1 MTSRESARPT
11 RLGGLWAH
19 RNFRSLL
26 IGETASRLGM
36 NITAVLLPLLA
47 VDTLHASPW
56 MIGLLT
62 AAPWVPW
69 LVIGLPAGA
78 WVDRLP
84 RRSIMLCC
92 NLISA
97 VLLLSVPVAWWLD
110 ALNIW
115 HVLAVAFLTGTT
127 AVFFS
132 TAYSAYLPSL
142 VDKADLMEGNAKLQ
156 AAEQTTRVAGPGAGG
171 LIAQFVGS
179 ATGLLFEVLSF
190 LVSTVCL
197 LSIRAVE
204 SRPARQPRPI
214 LREIADGLRFV
225 TGDRYVRAITVFGAA
240 LNMALAGYQA
250 TQIVFLVRTVGASP
264 SLVGILM
271 AFGGVGGIL
280 GGLAAARLSRRL
292 GTARALLYVQ
302 LVAAPFVLLIPLTH
316 QGSRLALF
324 AIGSTMMMAGVVACN
339 VIIVSFRQS
348 YCPTDL
354 IGRVTATTM
363 FVNFSTI
370 PAGALLGGAMNTF
383 LGLRP
388 TMWVVCLGLCATSSI
403 LLSQPLRGLRD
414 LPISQQVPAA

>member
-1 MTSRESARPT
+1 MTSQERARPT

-19 RNFRSLL
+19 RNFRFLL
-26 IGETASRLGM
+26 IGETAGRLGAS
-36 NITAVLLPLLA
+36 ITSVLLPLLA

-84 RRSIMLCC
+84 RRSIMLWC
-92 NLISA
+92 NLVSA
-97 VLLLSVPVAWWLD
+97 VLLLSVPVAWWLA
-110 ALNIW
+110 ALSIW
-115 HVLAVAFLTGTT
+115 HVLVVAFLTGAA

-142 VDKADLMEGNAKLQ
+142 VDKDDLMEGNAKLQ

-171 LIAQFVGS
+171 LIAQSVGS

-204 SRPARQPRPI
+204 SRPDRESGPI

-225 TGDRYVRAITVFGAA
+225 TRDRYVRAITVFGAA
-240 LNMALAGYQA
+240 VNMALAGYQA

-264 SLVGILM
+264 GLVGTLV

-280 GGLAAARLSRRL
+280 GGLAAARVSRRF
-292 GTARALLYVQ
+292 GTARGLLYVQ
-302 LVAAPFVLLIPLTH
+302 LVAAPFGLLIPLTQ

-324 AIGSTMMMAGVVACN
+324 AIGSTVMMAGVVACN

-348 YCPTDL
+348 YCPTEL

-370 PAGALLGGAMNTF
+370 PVGALLGGAMNTF

-388 TMWVVCLGLCATSSI
+388 TMWVVCLGLCATSGI
-403 LLSQPLRGLRD
+403 LLSRPLRGLRD
-414 LPISQQVPAA
+414 LPVSQQVPAA